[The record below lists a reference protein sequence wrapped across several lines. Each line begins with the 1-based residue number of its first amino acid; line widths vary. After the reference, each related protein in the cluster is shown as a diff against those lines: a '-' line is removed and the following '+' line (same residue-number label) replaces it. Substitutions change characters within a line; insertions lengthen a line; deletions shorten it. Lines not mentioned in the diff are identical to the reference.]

1 MGAVIGFIVLGFI
14 LGVGLECIEMV
25 LAAAERLARDVQ

>member
-14 LGVGLECIEMV
+14 LGVGLELIELV
-25 LAAAERLARDVQ
+25 LAAVGRPARDIQ